1 MPKLPKK
8 ACSNI
13 SYLLPTNAEYARL
26 INEVSKMGIYVNPN
40 NDGLKQAL
48 NSKIY
53 VDKSGIIEITNN
65 LLDTEQNCMCISR
78 PRRFGKSMGINLL
91 IAYYSKGCNSRDLFA
106 NLKISKNPDFEKHL
120 NKYNVIWLN
129 LPKFKEL
136 GSKIEELLPT
146 MIEELK
152 RELKEE
158 FPQYIES
165 ISRPLQ
171 LILSDI
177 YKQTHEKFI
186 VLIDEWDYIFRESTN
201 TKLQEEYVDFL
212 RALFKDS
219 PFIKLAYITGIL
231 PVKRYN
237 TQSALN
243 NFIEYSMTIPRNMA
257 EYFGFTEDEVKILCK
272 KFNRDFDEIKAWYD
286 GYLMPGNLHI
296 YNPCSVVQSMDG
308 GKLQGYWVAT
318 SSFEALRIPI
328 NLNIN
333 GIRESVLEM
342 MGGARIMADVSDFQ
356 CDTEAIESRDQ
367 ALALLVHLGYLA
379 YDEENEEVFIP
390 NREIKG
396 EFDKSIKLSEWKEV
410 IRALNNSD
418 TLLKAT
424 WNGDENAVAKYI
436 EQAHQ
441 DISSILGYNNE
452 ETLRSVV
459 SIAYY
464 TAIRFYQF
472 IKEFPSGKGFADMV
486 FLPYK
491 HVNKPLIV
499 VELKK
504 NNTAESAIAQI
515 KEKNYSESLQ
525 KYSGDILLVGI
536 TYDDDKKHYCKIEHI
551 TKL

>member
-1 MPKLPKK
+1 
-8 ACSNI
+8 
-13 SYLLPTNAEYARL
+13 
-26 INEVSKMGIYVNPN
+26 MGIYVNPN
-40 NDGLKQAL
+40 NDLFKKAL

-53 VDKSGIIEITNN
+53 VDKSGMIEVTNN

-91 IAYYSKGCNSRDLFA
+91 IAYYSKGCDSKELFA
-106 NLKISKNPDFEKHL
+106 NLKIAQNHDFEKHL

-158 FPQYIES
+158 FPQYIQS

-177 YKQTHEKFI
+177 YKQTNEKFI

-243 NFIEYSMTIPRNMA
+243 NFDEYSMVIPDKLA
-257 EYFGFTEDEVKILCK
+257 EYFGFTEDEVKSLCK
-272 KFNRDFDEIKAWYD
+272 RFNRDFDEIKAWYD
-286 GYLMPGNLHI
+286 GYLMPNNVHL
-296 YNPCSVVQSMDG
+296 YNPCSVVQAMDG

-356 CDTEAIESRDQ
+356 CDTDAIESRDQ

-418 TLLKAT
+418 ALLKAT
-424 WNGDENAVAKYI
+424 WNGDEKAVSEYI

-499 VELKK
+499 IELKH
-504 NNTAESAIAQI
+504 NESPESAIAQI
-515 KEKNYSESLQ
+515 KEKKYSESLQ

-551 TKL
+551 TKT

>member
-1 MPKLPKK
+1 
-8 ACSNI
+8 
-13 SYLLPTNAEYARL
+13 
-26 INEVSKMGIYVNPN
+26 MGIYVNPN
-40 NDGLKQAL
+40 NDLFKKAL

-53 VDKSGIIEITNN
+53 VDKSGMIEVTNS
-65 LLDTEQNCMCISR
+65 LLDTRQNCMCISR
-78 PRRFGKSMGINLL
+78 PRRFGKSMNIDLL
-91 IAYYSKGCNSRDLFA
+91 IAYYSKGCDSKDLFA
-106 NLKISKNPDFEKHL
+106 NLKIAQTPDFEKHL

-152 RELKEE
+152 LELKEE
-158 FPQYIES
+158 FPQYIQN

-177 YKQTHEKFI
+177 YKQTNEKFI
-186 VLIDEWDYIFRESTN
+186 VFIDEWDYIFRESTN

-231 PVKRYN
+231 PVKKYN

-243 NFIEYSMTIPRNMA
+243 NFDEYSMVIPDKLA
-257 EYFGFTEDEVKILCK
+257 EYFGFTEDEVKSLCK
-272 KFNRDFDEIKAWYD
+272 RFNRDFDEIKAWYD
-286 GYLMPGNLHI
+286 GYLMPGNVHL
-296 YNPCSVVQSMDG
+296 YNPRSVVKAMDG

-356 CDTEAIESRDQ
+356 SDTDAIESRDQ

-491 HVNKPLIV
+491 HVNKPLMVI
-499 VELKK
+499 ELKQNK
-504 NNTAESAIAQI
+504 SPESAIAQI
-515 KEKNYSESLQ
+515 KEKKYSESLE

-536 TYDDDKKHYCKIEHI
+536 TYDDDKKHYCKIERI
-551 TKL
+551 IKP

>member
-1 MPKLPKK
+1 
-8 ACSNI
+8 
-13 SYLLPTNAEYARL
+13 
-26 INEVSKMGIYVNPN
+26 MGIYVNPN
-40 NDGLKQAL
+40 NDGLKQSL

-53 VDKSGIIEITNN
+53 VDKSGMIEVTNS
-65 LLDTEQNCMCISR
+65 LLDTRQNCMCISR
-78 PRRFGKSMGINLL
+78 PRRFGKSMNIDLL
-91 IAYYSKGCNSRDLFA
+91 IAYYSKGCDSKDLFA
-106 NLKISKNPDFEKHL
+106 NLEIAQNPDFEKHL

-158 FPQYIES
+158 FPQYIQS

-177 YKQTHEKFI
+177 YKQTNEKFI

-243 NFIEYSMTIPRNMA
+243 NFDEYSMVIPDRLA
-257 EYFGFTEDEVKILCK
+257 EYFGFTEGEVKSLCK
-272 KFNRDFDEIKAWYD
+272 RFNRDFDEIKAWYD
-286 GYLMPGNLHI
+286 GYLMPGNVHL
-296 YNPCSVVQSMDG
+296 YNPRSVVKAMDG

-342 MGGARIMADVSDFQ
+342 MGGARIVADVSDFQ
-356 CDTEAIESRDQ
+356 CDTDAIESRDQ
-367 ALALLVHLGYLA
+367 ALALLVHLG
-379 YDEENEEVFIP
+379 
-390 NREIKG
+390 RK
-396 EFDKSIKLSEWKEV
+396 
-410 IRALNNSD
+410 
-418 TLLKAT
+418 
-424 WNGDENAVAKYI
+424 
-436 EQAHQ
+436 
-441 DISSILGYNNE
+441 
-452 ETLRSVV
+452 
-459 SIAYY
+459 
-464 TAIRFYQF
+464 
-472 IKEFPSGKGFADMV
+472 
-486 FLPYK
+486 
-491 HVNKPLIV
+491 
-499 VELKK
+499 
-504 NNTAESAIAQI
+504 
-515 KEKNYSESLQ
+515 
-525 KYSGDILLVGI
+525 
-536 TYDDDKKHYCKIEHI
+536 
-551 TKL
+551 